1 VNIQEIIAEIMEH
14 LRGMR
19 RYRWWGIGVAWVIS
33 IAGCFAIYAMEDVYE
48 ASAKVYVDTQ
58 SLVGPVFEGLA
69 LRDNVSAQVEAV
81 SRALLTRPNLEKVA
95 RKTDLDLRADS
106 AEEMEILITDLQK
119 EVDVIGNRER
129 NVFDIAFTDPD
140 RAKAKAVVAAIVE
153 AFVEDSLQGQ
163 GDDATMAERA
173 LEAELQD
180 HEDRLLSA
188 ESAVAE
194 FKKQNLGYMPDDR
207 GDYYVRLQAA
217 SQAVGITEEKIKVM
231 QERRSE
237 LRRQIEGE
245 VPVFGIMSFGPGQ
258 SAVQGCSHQDS
269 VAQLEADLAELQV
282 EFTPK
287 HPRIIS
293 LRATI
298 SELEEEC
305 VVEQEAAMAAGV
317 RPQSG
322 SDQPLEANP
331 VYQNLRIELS
341 DTEVELA
348 SLRAQ
353 LATQR
358 AQEARLREDV
368 DNIAEVELNLKKLN
382 RDYDV
387 VQDRYQELL
396 KRWETLRSKQRLD
409 PVTDTVQFRTLEPPF
424 ASIDPVGPNR
434 PLLLAGLLVIAVG
447 AGTVV
452 TFLLNQLKPVFYTRR
467 AVRNFSGLPLLGSV
481 SLLMSPQEQHSKRMW
496 ALGWVAACLALILFT
511 GVAMVFEDSGAA
523 VVRRLLG
530 GYSV

>member
-1 VNIQEIIAEIMEH
+1 VSIQEIIAEIMEH

-19 RYRWWGIGVAWVIS
+19 RYRWWGIGVAWIIS

-95 RKTDLDLRADS
+95 RKTDLDLRANS
-106 AEEMEILITDLQK
+106 AVEMEILITDLQE

-129 NVFDIAFTDPD
+129 NVFDITFTDPD
-140 RAKAKAVVAAIVE
+140 RAKAKAVVTAIVD
-153 AFVEDSLQGQ
+153 AFVEESLQGQ

-173 LEAELQD
+173 LEAELRD
-180 HEDRLLSA
+180 HEERLLSA

-217 SQAVGITEEKIKVM
+217 SLAVGITEEKIKVM
-231 QERRSE
+231 QERRNE

-245 VPVFGIMSFGPGQ
+245 VPVFGIMSGPGQ

-269 VAQLEADLAELQV
+269 VAQLEADLAALQV

-293 LRATI
+293 LRETI
-298 SELEEEC
+298 SALEAECAVEL
-305 VVEQEAAMAAGV
+305 EAAMAAGV

-358 AQEARLREDV
+358 AQETRLREDV
-368 DNIAEVELNLKKLN
+368 DKIAEVELNLKKLN

-424 ASIDPVGPNR
+424 ASVDPVAPNR

-447 AGTVV
+447 AGIAV
-452 TFLLNQLKPVFYTRR
+452 TFLLNQLKPVFYTRG
-467 AVRNFSGLPLLGSV
+467 AVRKFSGLPVLGSV
-481 SLLMSPQEQHSKRMW
+481 SLLMSPEQEHSKRVW
-496 ALGWVAACLALILFT
+496 AMGWVAACLTLILFT
-511 GVAMVFEDSGAA
+511 GVAMVFEDNGAA

>member
-1 VNIQEIIAEIMEH
+1 MNIQEIIAEIMEH

-33 IAGCFAIYAMEDVYE
+33 IAGCLAIYAMEDVYE

-106 AEEMEILITDLQK
+106 ADEMEILITDLQE
-119 EVDVIGNRER
+119 EVNVIGNRER

-140 RAKAKAVVAAIVE
+140 RAKAKAVVTAIVD
-153 AFVEDSLQGQ
+153 AFVEESLQGQ

-173 LEAELQD
+173 LEAELRD
-180 HEDRLLSA
+180 HEERLLSA

-231 QERRSE
+231 QERRNE

-245 VPVFGIMSFGPGQ
+245 VPVFGIMGQ

-269 VAQLEADLAELQV
+269 VAQLEADLAALQV

-293 LRATI
+293 LQERI
-298 SELEEEC
+298 SALEEEC

-322 SDQPLEANP
+322 SDQPLELNP

-358 AQEARLREDV
+358 AQEIRLREDV
-368 DNIAEVELNLKKLN
+368 DKIAEVEMNLKKLN

-424 ASIDPVGPNR
+424 ASIDPVAPNR
-434 PLLLAGLLVIAVG
+434 PLLLAGLLVIALG
-447 AGTVV
+447 AGTVF
-452 TFLLNQLKPVFYTRR
+452 TFLLNQLKPVFYTRG
-467 AVRNFSGLPLLGSV
+467 AVRKFSGLPVLGSV
-481 SLLMSPQEQHSKRMW
+481 SLLMSPEEQHSKRIRAM
-496 ALGWVAACLALILFT
+496 GWVAACFTLILFT
-511 GVAMVFEDSGAA
+511 GVAMMFEDNGAA

>member
-1 VNIQEIIAEIMEH
+1 VNIHEIIAEIMEH

-19 RYRWWGIGVAWVIS
+19 RYRWWGIGLAWLIS

-69 LRDNVSAQVEAV
+69 LRDNVPAQVEAV

-106 AEEMEILITDLQK
+106 AEEMEILISDLQE
-119 EVDVIGNRER
+119 EVDVVRNRER
-129 NVFDIAFTDPD
+129 NVFDINFTDPD
-140 RAKAKAVVAAIVE
+140 REKAEAVVSAIVD
-153 AFVEDSLQGQ
+153 AFVEDSLQDQ

-173 LEAELQD
+173 LEAEIRD
-180 HEDRLLSA
+180 HEERLLSA

-207 GDYYVRLQAA
+207 GDYYVRLQAT
-217 SQAVGITEEKIKVM
+217 SQAVSITEEKIKVM
-231 QERRSE
+231 QERRNE
-237 LRRQIEGE
+237 LQRQIEGE
-245 VPVFGIMSFGPGQ
+245 VPVFGIMPQ
-258 SAVQGCSHQDS
+258 SAVQGCSHQGS
-269 VAQLEADLAELQV
+269 VAQLEAELSDLQV
-282 EFTPK
+282 EFTSK
-287 HPRIIS
+287 HPRIMS
-293 LRATI
+293 LRETI
-298 SELEEEC
+298 SELVEEC
-305 VVEQEAAMAAGV
+305 EAEQEAAKAAGV

-368 DNIAEVELNLKKLN
+368 DKIAEVDLNLKMLN
-382 RDYDV
+382 RDYSV
-387 VQDRYQELL
+387 VQGRYQELL
-396 KRWETLRSKQRLD
+396 KRRETLRSKQRLD

-434 PLLLAGLLVIAVG
+434 PLLLAGLLVIAIG
-447 AGTVV
+447 SGTAI

-467 AVRNFSGLPLLGSV
+467 AVRKFSGLPILGSV
-481 SLLMSPQEQHSKRMW
+481 SLLMSPQEQHSKRIW
-496 ALGWVAACLALILFT
+496 AMGWVAACLTLILFT